1 MTKLSICWE
10 PGPYSEGNSRFL
22 RRIRRGGVAYPT
34 GDVHGRRRVRSTHA
48 PDEGYRTLS
57 AISDRSSTGVRIIL
71 TGYSSDGEVQGALA
85 DGLIDEVMEK
95 PLQVL
100 SLTERIRKHN
110 SEIG

>member
-1 MTKLSICWE
+1 
-10 PGPYSEGNSRFL
+10 
-22 RRIRRGGVAYPT
+22 
-34 GDVHGRRRVRSTHA
+34 
-48 PDEGYRTLS
+48 
-57 AISDRSSTGVRIIL
+57 L